1 MVPGVRV
8 VLLAICLASLAPLL
22 AGARAPHDVDVQI
35 QLGDLL
41 YASGRYRESLEAYQR
56 ADRLGEGPSRI
67 RAKMGLIRSALRI
80 AEFDLATEHA
90 RLLQKL
96 APDNDDATAL
106 RGDAAWAAGHF
117 DEAEAMAKD
126 VLGRLPGHARAR
138 LGLARSLAGRNQ
150 LQAAF
155 GEAQAALASAPSD
168 PEVHLLL
175 GSLNQRLRRVPE
187 AIASY
192 TNYINLL
199 PNKDRGTMAVWAR
212 SEIRL
217 LQSYG
222 NRIPLQ
228 IDPRS
233 AGRVHE
239 IPFRLDRGKVIV
251 SGRANGRPVQFTV
264 DTGAEHTV
272 LTVKT
277 AERVGVK
284 PIVTTLSAGVG
295 EVGLRGLQVGRLD
308 SLEVGTFKVDNVR
321 CMVKNP
327 PLTGLPTAETEA
339 FSPLALG
346 LSAELDY
353 AARTLKIGESIP
365 VVPADV
371 ELPLRVN
378 RLATI
383 RGVVNDDRQT
393 NFVVDTG
400 GEVLS
405 ISTSTARTLLPP
417 PRPIRIRLKVY
428 GTSGWDTEAYLLPG
442 VDLEFDEIRFQD
454 ASVVVLDLRA
464 PSVLLGY
471 QIGGIIGHTVL
482 SKYRVAFDLERSVLR
497 LKRL

>member
-8 VLLAICLASLAPLL
+8 VLLAISLTSLAPLL
-22 AGARAPHDVDVQI
+22 AGARAGGSHDIDVQI

-41 YASGRYRESLEAYQR
+41 YAGGRYRESLEAYQR
-56 ADRLGEGPSRI
+56 ADALADGPSKT
-67 RAKMGLIRSALRI
+67 RAKMGVIRSALRL

-96 APDNDDATAL
+96 APDDEDATAV

-117 DEAEAMAKD
+117 DEAEAMARA
-126 VLGRLPGHARAR
+126 VLDHVPDHARAR

-155 GEAQAALASAPSD
+155 DEAQVALAAAPSD
-168 PEVHLLL
+168 PEVHFLL
-175 GSLNQRLRRVPE
+175 GTLNQRLRRVPE

-199 PNKDRGTMAVWAR
+199 PNKDHGTMSVWAQ

-222 NRIPLQ
+222 NRVPLE
-228 IDPRS
+228 IDPAA
-233 AGRVHE
+233 AGKVHE

-251 SGRANGRPVQFTV
+251 PGRANGRPVQFTV

-277 AERVGVK
+277 AERVGIR

-308 SLEVGTFKVDNVR
+308 SLEIGTFKVRNVR

-327 PLTGLPTAETEA
+327 PLTGLPTSETEA

-365 VVPADV
+365 VAPADV

-378 RLATI
+378 RLATV
-383 RGVVNDDRQT
+383 RGIVND
-393 NFVVDTG
+393 
-400 GEVLS
+400 
-405 ISTSTARTLLPP
+405 
-417 PRPIRIRLKVY
+417 
-428 GTSGWDTEAYLLPG
+428 
-442 VDLEFDEIRFQD
+442 
-454 ASVVVLDLRA
+454 
-464 PSVLLGY
+464 
-471 QIGGIIGHTVL
+471 
-482 SKYRVAFDLERSVLR
+482 
-497 LKRL
+497 